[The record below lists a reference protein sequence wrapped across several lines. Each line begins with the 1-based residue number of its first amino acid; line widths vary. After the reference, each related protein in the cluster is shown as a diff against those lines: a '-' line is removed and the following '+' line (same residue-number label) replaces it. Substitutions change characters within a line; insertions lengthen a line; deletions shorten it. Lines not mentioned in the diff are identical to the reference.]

1 MKTYKIEF
9 VTVNKKF
16 MSVTVDAENRSA
28 ALSLARSM
36 KEDEFEQVESIHG
49 SEWKIRGSWGILD
62 FFGIG
67 K

>member
-16 MSVTVDAENRSA
+16 MSVTVNAESRSA
-28 ALSLARSM
+28 ALSLARNM
-36 KEDEFEQVESIHG
+36 KEDEFEQVESVHG
-49 SEWKIRGSWGILD
+49 SEWKIRNSWNILD

>member
-9 VTVNKKF
+9 VTINKKF
-16 MSVTVDAENRSA
+16 MSVTVNAENRSK
-28 ALSLARSM
+28 ALSLARGM
-36 KEDEFEQVESIHG
+36 NEDEFEQLESIHG
-49 SEWKIRGSWGILD
+49 SEWKVRSSWSILD

>member
-9 VTVNKKF
+9 VTVKKKF
-16 MSVTVDAENRSA
+16 MSITVNAENRSA
-28 ALSLARSM
+28 ALSLARNM

-49 SEWKIRGSWGILD
+49 SEWKVRNNWNILD

>member
-16 MSVTVDAENRSA
+16 MSVTVNAENRDA

-36 KEDEFEQVESIHG
+36 KEDEFQHVENIHG
-49 SEWKIRGSWGILD
+49 SEWKVRNSWNILD
-62 FFGIG
+62 FFRIG